1 MRWIN
6 SIALRRPK
14 DYILLYFKGIGMG
27 AADVVPGVSG
37 GTVAFIT
44 GIYDELLHSINSVNL
59 EALRLLT
66 KLEFAEF
73 WKKINGNFLATLFAG
88 IATSLLSLAKV
99 MTYLL
104 EHRPIQIWSFFFGLI
119 LISAPLVLRE
129 IKKWNI
135 AIVVTFFVGA
145 GIAYAVTVISPTQSP
160 EAIWFVFFAGSLA
173 ICAMILPG
181 ISGAFILLLIGK
193 YQYMVN
199 ALLSFNIPVILI
211 FMAGCVLGLA
221 SFAKF
226 LSWVLDKYHSATVAL
241 LAGFMLGSLNKVWPW
256 REVLEYVTNSKGEQ
270 VPAFDKSILPW
281 HFFTTTGKDPQVFQ
295 AILMMAL
302 GVFIVV
308 LIEKIAVRLKTKI

>member
-1 MRWIN
+1 
-6 SIALRRPK
+6 
-14 DYILLYFKGIGMG
+14 MG

-44 GIYDELLHSINSVNL
+44 GIYDELLHSINAINL
-59 EALRLLT
+59 EALSLLT
-66 KLEFAEF
+66 KFRIAEF
-73 WKKINGNFLATLFAG
+73 WKKINGNFLTAIFAG
-88 IATSLLSLAKV
+88 IATSLISLAKLV
-99 MTYLL
+99 TYLL
-104 EHRPIQIWSFFFGLI
+104 EHHPILIWSFFFGLI

-129 IKKWNI
+129 IKKWSPMTF
-135 AIVVTFFVGA
+135 VTLFLGA
-145 GIAYAVTVISPTQSP
+145 GIAYAVTVLSPTQSP

-199 ALLSFNIPVILI
+199 ALLNFNIPVILI
-211 FMAGCVLGLA
+211 FMAGCALGLV

-226 LSWVLDKYHSATVAL
+226 LSLLLNKYHGTTVAL

-281 HFFTTTGKDPQVFQ
+281 HYFATTGKDPQVFQ

-308 LIEKIAVRLKTKI
+308 LIEKVAVRLKTKI